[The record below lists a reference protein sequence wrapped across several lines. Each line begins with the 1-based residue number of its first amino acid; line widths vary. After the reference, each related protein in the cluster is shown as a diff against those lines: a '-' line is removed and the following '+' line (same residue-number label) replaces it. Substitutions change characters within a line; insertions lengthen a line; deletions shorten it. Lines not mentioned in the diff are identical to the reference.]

1 MVKGL
6 FIIISIVAFSLSAKA
21 QTFSSVVKVEENRFK
36 VEVIFEEIVDVN
48 VANSIIK
55 ELKTLPN
62 VLDVELFYPST
73 NNGFVF
79 VDKSINAEL
88 IVAKLQ
94 EIGVQLNSKS
104 FKN

>member
-1 MVKGL
+1 MIRNLL
-6 FIIISIVAFSLSAKA
+6 FIILIVALSLSVKAQEFSSIVKI
-21 QTFSSVVKVEENRFK
+21 EDNRFK
-36 VEVIFEEIVDVN
+36 VEVVFEEIIDVN

-73 NNGFVF
+73 TNGYIFF
-79 VDKSINAEL
+79 DKLIDTEL
-88 IVAKLQ
+88 VVAKLR